1 MPRMERYQEQQATPT
16 KVKSRVEKNNRL
28 YNQVYQ
34 NEIYQEITDMKL
46 KNVVDLD
53 QVNNQNKTREEYHK
67 IKDYEQILGTPKVKK
82 DLEEFNTLYPI
93 ENKVYDINEV
103 IKEKKNARGDSDN
116 QEEKR
121 KLHADLHIGISEEE
135 LLKFREEKKKKLE
148 KEQNDLM
155 GQVEKEI
162 EKKDVQENKENKEL
176 LAELLPVTEEE
187 EKTPNQS
194 QLEEMDKSFY
204 TKSMDFSE
212 EDFVG
217 ENEKNEEDDELA
229 VFDDINEQHGILK
242 KALYVLLFIVMIAIV
257 TTVIYYVVNLM

>member
-1 MPRMERYQEQQATPT
+1 MPRMERYQEKQQTPT
-16 KVKSRVEKNNRL
+16 KVKSRVEKNNTL

-34 NEIYQEITDMKL
+34 NEIYQEITDIKL

-93 ENKVYDINEV
+93 ENKIYDINEV
-103 IKEKKNARGDSDN
+103 IKEKKNARGDNDN

-148 KEQNDLM
+148 EEQNALV
-155 GQVEKEI
+155 GKVEKSD
-162 EKKDVQENKENKEL
+162 EKKDSKEL
-176 LAELLPVTEEE
+176 LEELLPATDEE
-187 EKTPNQS
+187 EKTPKQE
-194 QLEEMDKSFY
+194 QLEEIDKSFY

-212 EDFVG
+212 EDFIG
-217 ENEKNEEDDELA
+217 ENEKKQEDELA
-229 VFDDINEQHGILK
+229 VFDDINEQHSVLK